1 VHVKIT
7 ILGRGMEVV
16 MQDLL
21 DRIGW
26 SQAHFSRRVGVSSKT
41 VNGWCKE
48 KPNSVAMAYLRMV
61 SKVLGV

>member
-1 VHVKIT
+1 
-7 ILGRGMEVV
+7 